1 MWIKK
6 LKSDFI
12 VTIFKQK
19 TRGKLRFFVFSISKI
34 IQANNISITW
44 LLLYNIYYIKK
55 IKITIKKL
63 LTNMKKEENPL
74 LLEQIIKRLEEIQE
88 AEIISRKIAKI
99 LFQLI
104 LAATLYLSYCFI
116 SLSLDR
122 NAFIQNYRP
131 ALILLIAA
139 VSIGINQNISR
150 YRQKKRLQRF
160 PVSEIRIMI
169 EMKKVPDLLISLG
182 DENSEDSVI
191 RENSYDKRALR
202 ILVFIFMLIE
212 SKYILEILDRRSR
225 PYICSRGSKRSS
237 RLWDRNS
244 WRWTKKPVSPRTFSI
259 RRILCKPLITNRELK
274 VLHKAQQQRPDSQLE
289 FRFFALF

>member
-1 MWIKK
+1 
-6 LKSDFI
+6 
-12 VTIFKQK
+12 
-19 TRGKLRFFVFSISKI
+19 
-34 IQANNISITW
+34 
-44 LLLYNIYYIKK
+44 
-55 IKITIKKL
+55 
-63 LTNMKKEENPL
+63 MKKEENTL
-74 LLEQIIKRLEEIQE
+74 LLEQIIKRLEAIQE

-191 RENSYDKRALR
+191 RENSYDRRTLR
-202 ILVFIFMLIE
+202 ILVFIFMLIK
-212 SKYILEILDRRSR
+212 SKYILEILDDLDLIYVLEALRDLLVSE
-225 PYICSRGSKRSS
+225 IETLEDGQ
-237 RLWDRNS
+237 RNQY
-244 WRWTKKPVSPRTFSI
+244 
-259 RRILCKPLITNRELK
+259 LQELS
-274 VLHKAQQQRPDSQLE
+274 ALE
-289 FRFFALF
+289 EFFANLS